1 MMKFDPSSIYNRA
14 VASLQQNPDWKPI
27 MNQSVIS
34 AIIKANA
41 EMNAETARYA
51 EYLFKESKWDTA
63 QNDSSIL
70 AMASMLQY
78 HPKRRVSATGK
89 IVVSADPKTAL
100 VGKTISKEVF
110 DLVMDNQDTS
120 SYNVN
125 WIGNPYGSLTLTS
138 DSVIKDSKGNQ
149 YIPTSSVTLPTNGNA
164 VEVNVIQ
171 GIRKVARISVDTMR
185 KVSTVSRLNPY
196 RYIPF
201 KLYNCEDASSLVSRK
216 FLKLYI
222 INNSSYEEYRVVDSL
237 LLSDATDKDVEIYGD
252 MYDPT
257 LYYAKFN
264 NSPYKGSVIDLSSN
278 SSITAMQVEYLES
291 LGSKGNIDTLYETFS
306 VSGVTQGNSIFAG
319 KLYGTNLSYI
329 GGGTDEENIA
339 SIKENANKFY
349 IKNYT
354 IGTVETYEKTILNTS
369 FTLESNNLRIAPKKV
384 KVFGGNYTEDGIVF
398 PVTYIS
404 FISDNLEDIAYSSS
418 STQIYQEIEN
428 SLNYYLARLKSPQ
441 DVLKFAIP
449 TYVPIA
455 IGMNCI
461 IDSES
466 ISESTDSIESS
477 IQNYID
483 SLWGTTSDYI
493 DFGNSFYS
501 SKLEKEIMNNFSTV
515 KSVDMEVE
523 ALHRCDW
530 GMAEFLD
537 VGSMTGAT
545 NHLRTIRVP
554 FQFSNVFLGSKSNKG
569 FKDYRVGANYL
580 LRMDI
585 MYKSPKSMGGSPLHK
600 TFFVDAD
607 GSTSSAFH
615 VISDTKNIWIKEGD
629 IDFDI
634 GTSDYAQILSSQRL
648 DNCYEINYMQK
659 VYTDNDYR
667 DLKSRIQANTIA
679 TQNSSS
685 SLGAVDDYII
695 YFSGNYDSS
704 SSTIGN
710 GWVEFGLDV
719 FHQVLTYF
727 SQLSDDASL
736 KSKLQSCNLAI
747 LKCGTLNDTTK
758 LFDTFKGMLS
768 DYIDVYISM
777 RPIDNN
783 LKLESR
789 GDVENSSINLRSIL
803 YIDSSD
809 AESANN
815 TRNLTLDKKS
825 RMISVNCEYE
835 G

>member
-14 VASLQQNPDWKPI
+14 IASLQQNPDWKPI
-27 MNQSVIS
+27 INQSVIS
-34 AIIKANA
+34 SLIKANA

-78 HPKRRVSATGK
+78 HPRRRISATGK

-100 VGKTISKEVF
+100 IGKTISKEVF
-110 DLVMDNQDTS
+110 DLVMANEDTS
-120 SYNVN
+120 SYNVK

-138 DSVIKDSKGNQ
+138 SSVLKDSKGNQ

-171 GIRKVARISVDTMR
+171 GVRKVANISIDTIR
-185 KVSTVSRLNPY
+185 KVSTVSKLNPY

-222 INNSSYEEYRVVDSL
+222 VNNSSYEEYRIVDSL
-237 LLSDATDKDVEIYGD
+237 LLSDATDRDVEVYGD

-257 LYYAKFN
+257 LFYAKFN
-264 NSPYKGSVIDLSSN
+264 NSPYKGTVIDLSSN
-278 SSITAMQVEYLES
+278 TSITGMQIEYLES

-306 VSGVTQGNSIFAG
+306 VSGVTQGDSIFSG

-329 GGGTDEENIA
+329 GGGMDEENIS

-349 IKNYT
+349 IKNYS

-369 FTLESNNLRIAPKKV
+369 FTLESNNLPIAPKKV
-384 KVFGGNYTEDGIVF
+384 KVFGGNYIEGKTVF

-418 STQIYQEIEN
+418 NTQIYKEIEDA
-428 SLNYYLARLKSPQ
+428 LNYYLVRLKSPQ

-449 TYVPIA
+449 NYVPIA
-455 IGMNCI
+455 IGINCMI
-461 IDSES
+461 NSES
-466 ISESTDSIESS
+466 VSESTNSIESS

-483 SLWGTTSDYI
+483 SLWGATSDYI

-501 SKLEKEIMNNFSTV
+501 SKLEKEIMNKFTMVS
-515 KSVDMEVE
+515 SVDMEVE
-523 ALHRCDW
+523 AMHKCNW
-530 GMAEFLD
+530 GMAEFID

-569 FKDYRVGANYL
+569 FKDYRVGASYL

-600 TFFVDAD
+600 TLLVDAD
-607 GSTSSAFH
+607 GSTSSSFH
-615 VISDTKNIWIKEGD
+615 VVSDTSGIWIKEGNT
-629 IDFDI
+629 DFDI
-634 GTSDYAQILSSQRL
+634 GTSEYASIMSSQEL
-648 DNCYEINYMQK
+648 NTCYEINYMQK
-659 VYTDNDYR
+659 VYTDNDYK
-667 DLKSRIQANTIA
+667 DLKVRILNNTVA
-679 TQNSSS
+679 TQNSNSN
-685 SLGAVDDYII
+685 LGAVDDYII
-695 YFSGNYDSS
+695 YFSGNYNTSS
-704 SSTIGN
+704 DTIGN
-710 GWVEFGLDV
+710 GWVEFGLDT
-719 FHQVLTYF
+719 FHRILTYF

-747 LKCGTLNDTTK
+747 LKCGTLNDTTT
-758 LFDTFKGMLS
+758 LFDTFKSLLS

-783 LKLESR
+783 MKLDTRE
-789 GDVENSSINLRSIL
+789 GTDSSSLNLRSIL

-809 AESANN
+809 ADISN

>member
-1 MMKFDPSSIYNRA
+1 MIKFDPTSIYNRA
-14 VASLQQNPDWKPI
+14 VANLQQNPDWKPI
-27 MNQSVIS
+27 INQSVIS
-34 AIIKANA
+34 SIIKTNA

-78 HPKRRVSATGK
+78 HPKRKVSATGK
-89 IVVSADPKTAL
+89 IMVSADPKTAL

-110 DLVMDNQDTS
+110 DLVRDNKDTS
-120 SYNVN
+120 SYNIN
-125 WIGNPYGSLTLTS
+125 WIGNPYGNLTLTS
-138 DSVIKDSKGNQ
+138 DSVLKDSKGNQ
-149 YIPTSSVTLPTNGNA
+149 YIPTSSVILPTNGNV

-171 GIRKVARISVDTMR
+171 GIRKVARISIDTMR

-201 KLYNCEDASSLVSRK
+201 KIYDCEDASSLVSRK

-222 INNSSYEEYRVVDSL
+222 LNNSSYEEYRVVDSL
-237 LLSDATDKDVEIYGD
+237 LLSDTTDKDVEIYGD
-252 MYDPT
+252 MYDST

-264 NSPYKGSVIDLSSN
+264 NSPYKGSIIDLSSN
-278 SSITAMQVEYLES
+278 TSITAMQIEYLES
-291 LGSKGNIDTLYETFS
+291 LGSKGNIDNLYETFS
-306 VSGVTQGNSIFAG
+306 VSGVTQGNSIFSG

-329 GGGTDEENIA
+329 GGGTDEESIA

-369 FTLESNNLRIAPKKV
+369 FTLESNNMRIAPKKV
-384 KVFGGNYTEDGIVF
+384 KVFGGNYTEDGLTY

-418 STQIYQEIEN
+418 NTKIYKEIEN
-428 SLNYYLARLKSPQ
+428 SLNYYLTRLKSPQ

-449 TYVPIA
+449 NYVPIT

-461 IDSES
+461 IDSEA

-477 IQNYID
+477 IQEYID
-483 SLWGTTSDYI
+483 SIWGTTSDSI

-501 SKLEKEIMNNFSTV
+501 SKLEKEIMNKFSMV

-523 ALHRCDW
+523 AIHRCNW
-530 GMAEFLD
+530 SEAEFLD
-537 VGSMTGAT
+537 VGSMSGAS

-585 MYKSPKSMGGSPLHK
+585 MYKSPKSIGGSPLHK
-600 TFFVDAD
+600 TLFVDAE
-607 GSTSSAFH
+607 GSTSSDFY
-615 VISDTKNIWIKEGD
+615 VISDTKNIWIKEGNTE
-629 IDFDI
+629 FDI
-634 GTSDYAQILSSQRL
+634 GKSDYAPILASQKL
-648 DNCYEINYMQK
+648 NNCYEINYMSK
-659 VYTDNDYR
+659 VYTDNDYK
-667 DLKSRIQANTIA
+667 DLKSRILSNAIA

-685 SLGAVDDYII
+685 NLGAVDDYLI
-695 YFSGNYDSS
+695 YFSGNYNTS

-710 GWVEFGLDV
+710 GWVEFGLDT
-719 FHQVLTYF
+719 FHQVLSYF
-727 SQLSDDASL
+727 SQFSDDASL

-747 LKCGTLNDTTK
+747 LKCGTLNDTTP
-758 LFDTFKGMLS
+758 LFDTFKSLLS
-768 DYIDVYISM
+768 DYIDIYISM

-783 LKLESR
+783 LKLETK
-789 GDVENSSINLRSIL
+789 GDVENKSINLRSIL

-809 AESANN
+809 AESTNN
-815 TRNLTLDKKS
+815 TKNLTLDKRS
-825 RMISVNCEYE
+825 RMISVKCEYE